1 MKKNRP
7 HPEKSGD
14 ASRPRIP
21 VVELYH
27 YNIINT
33 NKKSKIKKNSQNP
46 TISKTQTYNSG
57 YALVFC
63 LLSSVYPQYTA
74 ADLSCKITRTGDE
87 ADIRKSKRYKRT
99 QKQIHI

>member
-1 MKKNRP
+1 MKKKPAAPGKTRRCLTAS
-7 HPEKSGD
+7 HPCCRVIAVQD
-14 ASRPRIP
+14 
-21 VVELYH
+21 
-27 YNIINT
+27 
-33 NKKSKIKKNSQNP
+33 NKYKQKIKNQEKFPKPNHLKNTDIQLWYS
-46 TISKTQTYNSG
+46 
-57 YALVFC
+57 LVFC